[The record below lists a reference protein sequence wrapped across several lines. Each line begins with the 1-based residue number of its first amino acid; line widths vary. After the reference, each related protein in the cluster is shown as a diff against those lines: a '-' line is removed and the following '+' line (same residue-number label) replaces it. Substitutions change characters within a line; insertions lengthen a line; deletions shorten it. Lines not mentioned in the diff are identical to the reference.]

1 MRGDDLNRR
10 VVVDSRF
17 FILNERFGWYKYEK
31 LERLERDNESL
42 SNLILGNSNLTT
54 EFLEP
59 SMLLKINNSYNEIS
73 NSNLKCVF

>member
-10 VVVDSRF
+10 VVVDRF
-17 FILNERFGWYKYEK
+17 FILNERFGWYRYEK